1 MAKRSLLSRC
11 PSFLYLL
18 NWYCVCFNSHKTAL
32 LYYRCIINYRRL
44 CSCKILNR
52 FTTEMISNIF
62 SIIGD
67 THLRDSARRI
77 NQYLNSKY
85 EATGIIKPGATTQTI
100 VTPGE
105 NELKSLRKKDMIV
118 LNCGANNIEK
128 VNSNISTII
137 TPVINFSQKYSDTNI
152 IVLEIPHRHDLH
164 HKYMTNLLM
173 QSLNTKLKSILTRF
187 RHVTIL
193 HMNTTR
199 NHFTKHGLHINKPGR
214 NGLLGKLPLKL
225 AK

>member
-1 MAKRSLLSRC
+1 
-11 PSFLYLL
+11 
-18 NWYCVCFNSHKTAL
+18 
-32 LYYRCIINYRRL
+32 
-44 CSCKILNR
+44 
-52 FTTEMISNIF
+52 MISNIF

-118 LNCGANNIEK
+118 LNCGANDIEK

-137 TPVINFSQKYSDTNI
+137 TRVINFSQKYSDTNI
-152 IVLEIPHRHDLH
+152 IVLEIPRRHDLH
-164 HKYMTNLLM
+164 HKDMTNLLM

-199 NHFTKHGLHINKPGR
+199 NHFTKHGLHLNKPGKEWLAR
-214 NGLLGKLPLKL
+214 KIAFKIDKINKTREILGNPIPLKMTVDAPYTKSTNIDTL
-225 AK
+225 QEDKQTDQKTTASQGQITQESNIS